1 MARTQGTTARTQRLI
16 ALLATSL
23 LAVTTAFAI
32 GRVFVGHA
40 ATYRLLVAGVASAL
54 IACALERR
62 NLLLATLISA
72 AAMIVA
78 VGVLVFPSTTWHG
91 LPTLETLRSIGD
103 AAGLV
108 GRQARY
114 QVAPTEALAPLMLGA
129 VTATWAAVF
138 SAHALA
144 FRAGSPLLALLPPV
158 ALVAFADTVL
168 EDVVRPL
175 YGVAFLIAA
184 AAVIFADGLRRVQG
198 WGPIWSGPGR
208 QARLTVSAGRGAR
221 RVTAAVVAI
230 AAVSPLLVPGFGSK
244 ALLDL
249 STHNED
255 EVRVN
260 PLVSVASSLQR
271 DDVQGVFDVQST
283 QPMYWRMVALPD
295 FDGTTWHPDP
305 DPATIDLEP
314 GAALATNAAAD
325 PSFAATQ
332 KQVQVSFHTTSDLA
346 LPWLP
351 LPYPAVS
358 ATVDADGLRWDPES
372 GSVLMESPLD
382 SGVSYTATAQAVLPT
397 PQQLRAEQIT
407 PSDTVERYTA
417 LPGDLPPQIGQLA
430 RAWTADASTTYDQ
443 VLAIQNR
450 FTSPTG
456 GFTYDQDIAPAKD
469 QNAIVN
475 FLLDTQRGFCQQFAS
490 SMAIMLRTL
499 GIPARVAVGFTPGAF
514 NDAGDIR
521 QVTTDDAHAWV
532 EVLFPHYGW
541 LTFDP
546 TPGRGAAAVTAY
558 PYVDPT
564 VAKATDCVST
574 PAGGCSTVGTG
585 RPGAA
590 GAGGPRSSVKT
601 GATVDILH
609 PGNVV
614 TPALDIGLGVEPPGR
629 RITVRQA
636 VLGLVVLA
644 ILVLLAIPPFRALRR
659 RRRLRRAAGEPRTL
673 ILATYDVFTE
683 RAAELGFPRDV
694 GQTLEEYRAVV
705 ASSEALSNGDLD
717 RLTRITSDAAYSS
730 REPDDGRAREATDAA
745 HTVLQ
750 ELRRHTPWTQ
760 RIWGVYLRR

>member
-1 MARTQGTTARTQRLI
+1 MARIQGTTARTQRLI
-16 ALLATSL
+16 ALVATSL

-32 GRVFVGHA
+32 GRVFLGHA
-40 ATYRLLVAGVASAL
+40 ATYRLLVAAVASAL

-62 NLLLATLISA
+62 NLLLATVISA
-72 AAMIVA
+72 AAMLVA
-78 VGVLVFPSTTWHG
+78 VGILVFPSTTWHG
-91 LPTLETLRSIGD
+91 LPTLETLRAIGD

-108 GRQARY
+108 GQQARY
-114 QVAPTEALAPLMLGA
+114 QVAPTEPLAPLMLGA

-221 RVTAAVVAI
+221 RVTAAAVAL
-230 AAVSPLLVPGFGSK
+230 AAVSPLLLPGFGSK

-249 STHNED
+249 STHND
-255 EVRVN
+255 DDVRVN
-260 PLVSVASSLQR
+260 PLVSVTSSLQR
-271 DDVQGVFDVQST
+271 DDVLPVFDVQSR

-295 FDGTTWHPDP
+295 FDGTTWRPDP
-305 DPATIDLEP
+305 DPATVDV
-314 GAALATNAAAD
+314 AAGTQLTTNAPAD

-332 KQVQVSFHTTSDLA
+332 DQLQVTFRTTNDIG
-346 LPWLP
+346 PWLP
-351 LPYPAVS
+351 LPYPATTVS
-358 ATVDADGLRWDPES
+358 VDADGLRWDAES
-372 GSVLMESPLD
+372 GAMLLD
-382 SGVSYTATAQAVLPT
+382 GSLDGDVTYTAVAQEVLPT
-397 PQQLRAEQIT
+397 PEELRAERIT
-407 PSDTVERYTA
+407 PSATVARYTTY
-417 LPGDLPPQIGQLA
+417 PQDLPEQIGQLA
-430 RAWTADASTTYDQ
+430 QDWTAGATTPYDS
-443 VLAIQNR
+443 VLAIQDR

-456 GFTYDQDIAPAKD
+456 EFRYDDDIAPAKD
-469 QNAIVN
+469 QDAILR

-499 GIPARVAVGFTPGAF
+499 GIPARVAVGFTPGSF

-532 EVLFPHYGW
+532 EVLFPDYGW

-564 VAKATDCVST
+564 VATTTTCV
-574 PAGGCSTVGTG
+574 GGGGGACGP
-585 RPGAA
+585 RPGETAT
-590 GAGGPRSSVKT
+590 GGTQGPRESVKN
-601 GATVDILH
+601 GAILVEQSLADNDYLA
-609 PGNVV
+609 PTIALSD
-614 TPALDIGLGVEPPGR
+614 TPEGR
-629 RITVRQA
+629 RITIRQA

-644 ILVLLAIPPFRALRR
+644 ILVLLAIPPVRAWRR
-659 RRRLRRAAGEPRTL
+659 RRRLRRVAGEPRRL

-683 RAAELGFPRDV
+683 RAAELGFPRDR
-694 GQTLEEYRAVV
+694 GQTLQEYRARV
-705 ASSEALSNGDLD
+705 ASSDALSNGDLD
-717 RLTRITSDAAYSS
+717 RLTRITSDAAYSP
-730 REPDDGRAREATDAA
+730 REPEEARAREATDAA
-745 HTVLQ
+745 DTVVR
-750 ELRRHTPWTQ
+750 ELRRNTPWTQ
-760 RIWGVYLRR
+760 RIWGAYLRR